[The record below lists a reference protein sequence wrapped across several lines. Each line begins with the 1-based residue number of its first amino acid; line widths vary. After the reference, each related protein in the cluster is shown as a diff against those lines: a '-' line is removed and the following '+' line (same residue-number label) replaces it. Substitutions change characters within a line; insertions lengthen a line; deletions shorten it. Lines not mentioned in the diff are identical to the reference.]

1 MVANCDY
8 PEEVIENRGLF
19 VVCQM
24 LLFFEM
30 PQEQVSVIFTNIDK
44 VNYLMLITDFLKVNM
59 IIETI

>member
-1 MVANCDY
+1 MILVTDA
-8 PEEVIENRGLF
+8 
-19 VVCQM
+19 Q
-24 LLFFEM
+24 M